1 MAASLDLIT
10 HSPEETQRLGRLL
23 GEAAQPGD
31 VFLLLGPLGAG
42 KTCLTQGIAW
52 GLGFK
57 EHARSPT
64 FVLMTRYQG
73 RLTIYH
79 VDLFRLEDA
88 LEASDLGLEEY
99 LGGDGVCV
107 IEWADRAV
115 ELFGGRGL
123 WVELDYGK
131 TDSERVVR
139 IAAQDARHQAL
150 IDAIASQAKA

>member
-1 MAASLDLIT
+1 MSNDLELTT

-42 KTCLTQGIAW
+42 KTSLTQGIAW
-52 GLGFK
+52 GLGVK

-64 FVLMTRYQG
+64 FVLMTRYKG

-79 VDLFRLEDA
+79 VDLFRVEGA
-88 LEASDLGLEEY
+88 LEAADLGLEEY

-107 IEWADRAV
+107 IEWADRAT
-115 ELFGGRGL
+115 ELFEDRGL
-123 WVELDYGK
+123 WIGLDYGK
-131 TDSERVVR
+131 TDSERVIR
-139 IAAQDARHQAL
+139 MAAQDSRHQTL
-150 IDAIASQAKA
+150 LDAIANQVKA

>member
-1 MAASLDLIT
+1 MADNLELTT

-42 KTCLTQGIAW
+42 KTSLTQGIAW
-52 GLGFK
+52 GLGVK

-73 RLTIYH
+73 RIPIHH

-88 LEASDLGLEEY
+88 MEAADIGLEEY

-115 ELFGGRGL
+115 ELFGDRGL
-123 WVELDYGK
+123 WVNMDYGQ
-131 TDSERVVR
+131 TESERVIQVT
-139 IAAQDARHQAL
+139 AKDPRHQILLESVSKQVRA
-150 IDAIASQAKA
+150 